1 VADSSR
7 RYVYAAL
14 EVLGCSP
21 YALTTGYS
29 RRLIEQGNHEHSV
42 GEVGRVTSHGVV
54 LFAYSP
60 KVG

>member
-1 VADSSR
+1 LADSSGR
-7 RYVYAAL
+7 DVYAAS

-21 YALTTGYS
+21 YGLTTSYS
-29 RRLIEQGNHEHSV
+29 RRLIEQGNYEHSV
-42 GEVGRVTSHGVV
+42 GEVGRVTSHSVV